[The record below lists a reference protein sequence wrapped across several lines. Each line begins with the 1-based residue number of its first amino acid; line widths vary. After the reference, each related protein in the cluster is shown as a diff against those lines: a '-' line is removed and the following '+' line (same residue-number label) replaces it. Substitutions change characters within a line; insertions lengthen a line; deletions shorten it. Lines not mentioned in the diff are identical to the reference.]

1 MQAHKQGKKISPLDI
16 TMMLLST
23 ITLGLIITRLW
34 FDVGT
39 ETANLLFKLDTLV
52 CCILLSHLA
61 YGCALSEDKAQYLKQ
76 HWIDILAS
84 LPLSE
89 HLRYFRLLQIIRI
102 TQALYQ
108 GKNVLQLLKS
118 HYQETTIASVILL
131 LISVLTVG
139 SISILMVESNAP
151 GASIL
156 TAADAFWWTIVTVS
170 TVGYGDLYPVS
181 DAGRIVASFIILSG
195 IGTFAAVSG
204 LMASILVP
212 QVKPDPQQQALLYE
226 VQRLQAQI
234 AQLQKQQTTN
244 AGRRP
249 FKAQKKRAKRPL
261 RD

>member
-16 TMMLLST
+16 VMMLLST

-61 YGCALSEDKAQYLKQ
+61 YGWGISENKTQYLKQ

-89 HLRYFRLLQIIRI
+89 HLRYFRILQIVRI
-102 TQALYQ
+102 VQALHRR
-108 GKNVLQLLKS
+108 KNLGQLLKR

-131 LISVLTVG
+131 LSTVLTVG
-139 SISILMVESNAP
+139 SISILMVEANAP
-151 GASIL
+151 GASIV

-181 DAGRIVASFIILSG
+181 DAGRIVASFVILSG
-195 IGTFAAVSG
+195 VGTFAALSG

-212 QVKPDPQQQALLYE
+212 QSKPKPEQQDLLEEVK
-226 VQRLQAQI
+226 RLQAQV
-234 AQLQKQQTTN
+234 ALLQQN
-244 AGRRP
+244 NHRPVSSRRP
-249 FKAQKKRAKRPL
+249 FKAKKKRARRPL
-261 RD
+261 